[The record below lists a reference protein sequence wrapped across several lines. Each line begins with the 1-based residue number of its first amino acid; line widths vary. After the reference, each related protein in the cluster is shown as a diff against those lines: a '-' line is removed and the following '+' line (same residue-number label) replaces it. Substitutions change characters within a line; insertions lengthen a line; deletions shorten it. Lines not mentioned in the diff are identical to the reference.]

1 MTSLPAIT
9 AAADP
14 TAAVGTIRAASA
26 ATAATAAEA
35 ALSITLRCRSLT
47 TPPTAIGE
55 ALEGG
60 AFCESLSPQ
69 LTPPPASPPS
79 LPPLPPR
86 GLAPY
91 PGHCARFFFESMY
104 DSYN

>member
-55 ALEGG
+55 ALEGW
-60 AFCESLSPQ
+60 CVL
-69 LTPPPASPPS
+69 
-79 LPPLPPR
+79 
-86 GLAPY
+86 
-91 PGHCARFFFESMY
+91 
-104 DSYN
+104 